1 MCEKIVGPSWGVNW
15 FSKANASSSQMI
27 DIDPLYTHVVIS
39 FVQPDIAYVKNSN
52 SFQGTG
58 IGFSATFGAV
68 KEAVKL
74 LKAKNVKVLLAVGGA
89 TYNNWTALANNTGAH
104 RQALVDLVTDL
115 GLDGLDVDYEIN
127 GTDDGNI
134 VQYYKSI
141 KVLYSITTNNK
152 ASIMFTVL
160 FRFTYSDYSILY
172 LQSFTNISVITFQ
185 FSIMETVMASFIDE
199 YAFVLRK
206 NWINSAIFRFTVCM
220 SFYLLALPMTT
231 RVCTILH

>member
-1 MCEKIVGPSWGVNW
+1 LWARNE
-15 FSKANASSSQMI
+15 
-27 DIDPLYTHVVIS
+27 
-39 FVQPDIAYVKNSN
+39 
-52 SFQGTG
+52 
-58 IGFSATFGAV
+58 
-68 KEAVKL
+68 
-74 LKAKNVKVLLAVGGA
+74 
-89 TYNNWTALANNTGAH
+89 
-104 RQALVDLVTDL
+104 
-115 GLDGLDVDYEIN
+115 LD
-127 GTDDGNI
+127 
-134 VQYYKSI
+134 
-141 KVLYSITTNNK
+141 TNNK

-231 RVCTILH
+231 RVCTILHWLDLIKINSNWILVFCFTSWFSSVFDDLFFMETDYFFE